1 MEEFV
6 EETEIDERA
15 IRRLASAKGFTV
27 TKSEDSWMCCGV
39 SMSDDEVWACLSN
52 V

>member
-15 IRRLASAKGFTV
+15 IRRLGSEKGITV
-27 TKSEDSWMCCGV
+27 TKSGDSWTCCGV
-39 SMSDDEVWACLSN
+39 SMSDDEAWALLSK
-52 V
+52 